1 MFRSN
6 SEILEFFNGL
16 GFLLHR
22 GSYIMGHYKMAY
34 CQLMKDSMRKNLCI
48 LCNKIVHHYLIYW
61 YLFSKKCLRNSI
73 PELLLGRNF
82 ECKILV
88 NFNLTKMHLHIEKW
102 CTILLWWF
110 SNVFRV
116 FWRENL
122 FSMSANSCMTS
133 LNRLN
138 SVFLEKSRI
147 LWNKT

>member
-1 MFRSN
+1 MDKVSSHCEKYFDN
-6 SEILEFFNGL
+6 
-16 GFLLHR
+16 R
-22 GSYIMGHYKMAY
+22 GSYIMGHYKVAY
-34 CQLMKDSMRKNLCI
+34 CQLMKDRIYATKLSINIWFIDIFFVKNDYG
-48 LCNKIVHHYLIYW
+48 NWK
-61 YLFSKKCLRNSI
+61 SI
-73 PELLLGRNF
+73 PELLLARSL